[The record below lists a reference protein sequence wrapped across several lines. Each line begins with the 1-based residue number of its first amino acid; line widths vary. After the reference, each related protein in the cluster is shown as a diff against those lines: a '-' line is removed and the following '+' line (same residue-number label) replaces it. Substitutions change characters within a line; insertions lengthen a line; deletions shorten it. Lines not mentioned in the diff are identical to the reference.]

1 MSRTQA
7 FALVSVAA
15 LAAARGALAAAIP
28 RYDHVVVAI
37 MENRNPAEIVGSP
50 SAPYINALLAQGA
63 YFAQSFALVHPS
75 QPNYIAL
82 FSGST
87 RGVTDDGCP
96 YDFGGVDN
104 LGRQLLDAGFSFAG
118 YSEGLP
124 AVGYTGCVSGG
135 YVRKH
140 NPWVDFSNVPAA
152 SNRPWTAFP
161 SDYSQLPTFSFVI
174 PNLCNDM
181 HDCPVATGDAWL
193 RDHLDAYVQ
202 WAKAHDSLFVLTW
215 DEDAFTPVNR
225 IVTVF
230 AGAGVVPGTYPARI
244 DHYSALRTF
253 EVMYG
258 LDCLGNAADAS
269 AITAIWGDG
278 ETIFADGFDRAVD
291 VCAGAD

>member
-1 MSRTQA
+1 MGRTPA
-7 FALVSVAA
+7 FATMAFAA
-15 LAAARGALAAAIP
+15 SIVARGALAAAIP

-37 MENRNPAEIVGSP
+37 MENRDPAEVVGSP

-87 RGVTDDGCP
+87 QGVTDDGCP
-96 YDFGGVDN
+96 YDFGAEDN

-118 YSEGLP
+118 YSEDLP
-124 AVGYTGCVSGG
+124 AVGYTGCASGG

-152 SNRPWTAFP
+152 SNQPWTAFP
-161 SDYSQLPTFSFVI
+161 SDHSQLPTFSFVI

-202 WAKAHDSLFVLTW
+202 WAKTHNSLFVLTW

-230 AGAGVVPGTYPARI
+230 AGAGVVPGTYATRI
-244 DHYSALRTF
+244 DHYSVLRTF

-258 LDCLGNAADAS
+258 LGCLGNAAHAS

-278 ETIFADGFDRAVD
+278 ETIFDDGFDRAID
-291 VCAGAD
+291 ACAVAD